1 MLTTHWRWITAL
13 WIVSAVVGTTWG
25 LLSVPTGHDSYNQY
39 ASHAAQYQE
48 QDPNFADK
56 FQSSFKAF
64 VGWIGDLAFDANA
77 WIAAATVLLFF
88 ATVLLTIIAWQQ
100 NKTTKPQLRAY
111 VSVWPRWISSFNEK
125 YFAEFTL
132 TNVGALLRHI
142 EFAITT

>member
-1 MLTTHWRWITAL
+1 LERHGAYFRFPPATIVITSTPA
-13 WIVSAVVGTTWG
+13 TQ
-25 LLSVPTGHDSYNQY
+25 LSTKSN
-39 ASHAAQYQE
+39 
-48 QDPNFADK
+48 PNFADK

-111 VSVWPRWISSFNEK
+111 VSVWPRWISSFNDK

-132 TNVGALLRHI
+132 TNVGALLPHI